1 MPIRDTRMD
10 ATSIVRRWPMSD
22 AARKATISRLLR
34 VIADPESKPREII
47 AASKAL
53 LIAEA
58 QNQADEHKVV
68 DVKLALRNTDL
79 DAIAADL
86 GIEIGLV
93 EDASRKAGI
102 GIDGTEVDAFG
113 EAEADD

>member
-1 MPIRDTRMD
+1 MIQKAMEQ
-10 ATSIVRRWPMSD
+10 RWPI
-22 AARKATISRLLR
+22 AAEHREALVRKLVRI
-34 VIADPESKPREII
+34 VADPQSSKREAT
-47 AASKAL
+47 AAAKAL
-53 LIAEA
+53 LAAEA

-86 GIEIGLV
+86 GLERDLI

-102 GIDGTEVDAFG
+102 GFEGAKINTEARATGND
-113 EAEADD
+113 